1 MFLQRIQQAEWIEKY
16 RDLLGTQPIW
26 DPDVI
31 PAPDFDPNEEVG
43 EEVSLDSIRELLEL
57 GVGLPPHPALEKCL
71 AKLQGLLEVSE
82 KMEEKA
88 TNFLQAKYV
97 YPTFKIVRLAE

>member
-1 MFLQRIQQAEWIEKY
+1 M
-16 RDLLGTQPIW
+16 LGAKPVW

-31 PAPDFDPNEEVG
+31 PSADCDANEAEG
-43 EEVSLDSIRELLEL
+43 DEVSLDSLRELLEL

-82 KMEEKA
+82 KMEDKA
-88 TNFLQAKYV
+88 ANFLQAKYV
-97 YPTFKIVRLAE
+97 FVEY